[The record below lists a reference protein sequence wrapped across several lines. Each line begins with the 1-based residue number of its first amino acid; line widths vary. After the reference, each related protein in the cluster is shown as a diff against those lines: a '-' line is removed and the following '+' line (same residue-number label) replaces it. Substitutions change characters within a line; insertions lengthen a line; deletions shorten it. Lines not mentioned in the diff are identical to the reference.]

1 MLKRIDHVG
10 VIVDNLDEAK
20 SFLAA
25 IGLEHDRDIRLEG
38 RLRAA
43 FYSCGETQIEVI
55 EVDEPEERSRRLGSD
70 RARVEHIAVEVDSL
84 SQTLAALSGLGVK
97 TTTAE
102 PLVIGTNLNYW
113 TQADTCDGVQYQLI
127 EKGRATQ

>member
-10 VIVDNLDEAK
+10 VIVDNLDEAR

-25 IGLEHDRDIRLEG
+25 MGLDHDRDIEFKG
-38 RLRAA
+38 RLRGA
-43 FYSCGETQIEVI
+43 FYTCGETQIEVI
-55 EVDEPEERSRRLGSD
+55 EIDEPNERAQRLGSD
-70 RARVEHIAVEVDSL
+70 KARVEHIAIEVDSL

-102 PLVIGTNLNYW
+102 PLAIGANLNLW

-127 EKGRATQ
+127 EKGAKS